1 MIKVALASGSKARFD
16 VLRNAGFTV
25 EILVPGIDERETEMS
40 SPEELTRRLADMKIE
55 HVIETYPDK
64 IKGLPVIAADT
75 LGEIDGK
82 LLFKP
87 VDADDAR
94 NILKMLSGRWH
105 RVITGFAVHYNGK
118 REKGTAVTR
127 VLMRDYSQ
135 DEIEWYLDSGEYMN
149 KAGAYGIQGKGG
161 VLVERIE
168 GCCFNVMGLPL
179 SKIWNAL
186 WKLNVILE

>member
-25 EILVPGIDERETEMS
+25 EILVPGIDEREIEIS
-40 SPEELTRRLADMKIE
+40 SPEKLTRRLADMKIE
-55 HVIETYPDK
+55 HVIETFSEK
-64 IKGLPVIAADT
+64 IEGLPVVAADT
-75 LGEIDGK
+75 VGEMDGK
-82 LLFKP
+82 LLLKP

-135 DEIEWYLDSGEYMN
+135 DEIEWYLDSGEHMN

-168 GCCFNVMGLPL
+168 GCFFNVMGLPL
-179 SKIWNAL
+179 SNIWNAL
-186 WKLNVILE
+186 WRLNVIPE

>member
-1 MIKVALASGSKARFD
+1 MSKLVLASGSRARLD

-25 EILVPGIDERETEMS
+25 EILVPGINERETGIL
-40 SPEELTRRLADMKIE
+40 SPERLTRRLADMKIE

-64 IKGLPVIAADT
+64 LKGLPAIAADT
-75 LGEIDGK
+75 VGEMDGK
-82 LLFKP
+82 LLLKP

-94 NILKMLSGRWH
+94 NMLKMLGGRWH
-105 RVITGFAVHYNGK
+105 RVITGFAVHHNGQI
-118 REKGTAVTR
+118 EKGTAVTR

-135 DEIEWYLDSGEYMN
+135 DEIGWYIDSGEYRN
-149 KAGAYGIQGKGG
+149 KAGAYAIQGKGG

-179 SKIWNAL
+179 AKIWNAL
-186 WKLNVILE
+186 WKLGATGV